1 MSEKLERAILQ
12 YKVPFSSNDER
23 LDETTLDKI
32 ANYFYNLALSDI
44 KEKVMKI
51 YNDPENTG
59 TGNEEGEEGSYCAG
73 FSNACEDI
81 LDFIGSENTMGS

>member
-1 MSEKLERAILQ
+1 MSEKLERAIFQ
-12 YKVPFSSNDER
+12 YKVPFSSDDER

-44 KEKVMKI
+44 KEKVTEI

-59 TGNEEGEEGSYCAG
+59 VIENCSE
-73 FSNACEDI
+73 ACV
-81 LDFIGSENTMGS
+81 LSL